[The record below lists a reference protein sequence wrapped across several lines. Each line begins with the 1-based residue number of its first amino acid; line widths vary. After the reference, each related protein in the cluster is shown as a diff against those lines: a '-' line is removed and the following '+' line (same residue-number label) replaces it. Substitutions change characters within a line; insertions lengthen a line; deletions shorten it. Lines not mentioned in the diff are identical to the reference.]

1 MQLCPQHR
9 RDETRG
15 QHIVGDPG
23 LEHCCVCKLLI
34 EVDRIYATR
43 NFRKQN
49 DVRICDGFGIGRCHA
64 DGKVS
69 EIAALDIFSGGYG
82 VYETLAFKRGQ
93 FALVP
98 LFSIFRTEDKV

>member
-1 MQLCPQHR
+1 M
-9 RDETRG
+9 
-15 QHIVGDPG
+15 VDPG

-43 NFRKQN
+43 NFRNQN
-49 DVRICDGFGIGRCHA
+49 DVRLCDGFGIGRCHA

-82 VYETLAFKRGQ
+82 VYATLAFKRGQ

-98 LFSIFRTEDKV
+98 HFIIFSAADKV